1 MIDVQV
7 STSSG
12 RPAVQI
18 IHQEHASGASRA
30 RPLMAKLMRKIGAG
44 DVHVV
49 VRLDRRTQQ
58 GRHPDRSC
66 NRQPADKEAPARTS
80 RLADRCCVQMRLPK
94 FVEQPEQAARNGR
107 AWEPVQIGIATGIY
121 YLD

>member
-1 MIDVQV
+1 VIDVQV
-7 STSSG
+7 DELRATG
-12 RPAVQI
+12 CQI

-44 DVHVV
+44 DVLVV

-66 NRQPADKEAPARTS
+66 NGQPADKEAPARTS
-80 RLADRCCVQMRLPK
+80 RLADRCCVQMRLPSSSNSQSK
-94 FVEQPEQAARNGR
+94 LQGTAELGARPDRHCDGHLL
-107 AWEPVQIGIATGIY
+107 
-121 YLD
+121 LD